1 MLILPI
7 LPFVFL
13 SFYALDN
20 PVLTHKLPFDC
31 PYKTPDGSPPP
42 SATGQQG
49 AGLFSTLYEDGRIDE
64 SSSNVYSEYR
74 AALALV
80 PCDAQ
85 PISVFTNPLVNG
97 EFAISVIYLYDK
109 QVDDLKKWLR

>member
-1 MLILPI
+1 MSILPS
-7 LPFVFL
+7 LAFVFL
-13 SFYALDN
+13 GLYSLDN
-20 PVLTHKLPFDC
+20 KVLAHKLPFDC
-31 PYKTPDGSPPP
+31 PYKTPDGSPQP
-42 SATGQQG
+42 STTGKQG

-109 QVDDLKKWLR
+109 QVDNLKKWLR

>member
-1 MLILPI
+1 MPI
-7 LPFVFL
+7 LPSLAFVSL
-13 SFYALDN
+13 SLYVLDN
-20 PVLTHKLPFDC
+20 KVLANKLPFDC
-31 PYKTPDGSPPP
+31 PYKTPDGSPQP
-42 SATGQQG
+42 STTGKQG

-109 QVDDLKKWLR
+109 QVEDLKKWLR

>member
-1 MLILPI
+1 MPI
-7 LPFVFL
+7 LPSLPLVFL
-13 SFYALDN
+13 IWYVLDYK
-20 PVLTHKLPFDC
+20 VIAHKLPFDC
-31 PYKTPDGSPPP
+31 PFKTPDGSPQP
-42 SATGQQG
+42 SNTGIQG

-109 QVDDLKKWLR
+109 QVDNLKKWLR

>member
-1 MLILPI
+1 MPILAS

-13 SFYALDN
+13 ILYALEN
-20 PVLTHKLPFDC
+20 KVLAHKLPFDC
-31 PYKTPDGSPPP
+31 PYKTPDGSPQP
-42 SATGQQG
+42 SNTGKQG

-109 QVDDLKKWLR
+109 QVDNLKKWLR